1 MPKFTVTIAV
11 NVPSYADI
19 EVEAESQAQ
28 AEELVAKSFESE
40 GWNSPYYA
48 EGDLRV
54 WNDSFDAAEDLRVV
68 PAD

>member
-19 EVEAESQAQ
+19 EVEAESPEQ

-40 GWNSPYYA
+40 GWYSPYYT
-48 EGDLRV
+48 ECDLRV
-54 WNDSFDAAEDLRVV
+54 WNDSLEREDLRVV